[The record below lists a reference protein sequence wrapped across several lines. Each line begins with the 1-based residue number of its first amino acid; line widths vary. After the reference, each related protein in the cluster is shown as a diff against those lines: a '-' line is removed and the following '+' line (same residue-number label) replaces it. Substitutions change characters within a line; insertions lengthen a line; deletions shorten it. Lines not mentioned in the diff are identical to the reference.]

1 VPLDPKMLATEN
13 VRTEHP
19 NPEIAVN
26 GHRDLGNDVMAAPS
40 LSRRNA
46 SSAEGIPLAGTAREA
61 PR

>member
-1 VPLDPKMLATEN
+1 MLATEN